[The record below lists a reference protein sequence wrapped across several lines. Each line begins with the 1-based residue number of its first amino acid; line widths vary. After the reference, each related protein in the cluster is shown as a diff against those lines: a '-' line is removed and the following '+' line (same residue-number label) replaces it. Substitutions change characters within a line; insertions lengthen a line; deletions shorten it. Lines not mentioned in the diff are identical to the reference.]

1 MSTMG
6 VGIDSQKVNEL
17 KQVAASYPQSKEG
30 LLKAINERG
39 SMDLFNKAMQKAR
52 SPLGKALLKKVG
64 INEDVIDY
72 ISGEINSGGT
82 TNISKPTSTATSIKS
97 DDILDRLSKLK

>member
-1 MSTMG
+1 MATMG
-6 VGIDSQKVNEL
+6 MGIDSQKVNEL

-30 LLKAINERG
+30 LLRAINERG

-72 ISGEINSGGT
+72 ISGEVTGSGT
-82 TNISKPTSTATSIKS
+82 TSVPKSTTTPSIKS
-97 DDILDRLSKLK
+97 DDILDKLNKLK

>member
-1 MSTMG
+1 MATMG
-6 VGIDSQKVNEL
+6 VGIDSQKINEL

-72 ISGEINSGGT
+72 ISGEVNGT
-82 TNISKPTSTATSIKS
+82 GATTTPTPKATPSVKS
-97 DDILDRLSKLK
+97 DDILDKLSKLK

>member
-1 MSTMG
+1 MG
-6 VGIDSQKVNEL
+6 VGIDSQKINEL

-30 LLKAINERG
+30 LLRAINERG
-39 SMDLFNKAMQKAR
+39 SMDLFNKAMQKAK

-72 ISGEINSGGT
+72 ISGEVSGGAT
-82 TNISKPTSTATSIKS
+82 KPTPTTPSIKS
-97 DDILDRLSKLK
+97 DDILDKLSKLK

>member
-30 LLKAINERG
+30 LLRAINERG
-39 SMDLFNKAMQKAR
+39 SMDMFNKAMQKAR

-64 INEDVIDY
+64 INEDVIDF
-72 ISGEINSGGT
+72 ISGEVSGGAT
-82 TNISKPTSTATSIKS
+82 EVPKPQTQQTS
-97 DDILDRLSKLK
+97 DDILDKLNRLK